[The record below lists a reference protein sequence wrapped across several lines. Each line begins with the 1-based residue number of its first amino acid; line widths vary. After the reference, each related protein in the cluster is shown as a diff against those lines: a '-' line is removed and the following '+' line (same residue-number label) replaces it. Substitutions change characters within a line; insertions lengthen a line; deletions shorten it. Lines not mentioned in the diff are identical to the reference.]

1 MWYYEFIILING
13 SKKRDYNNHS
23 SALYIIPN
31 NSTILVW
38 IQKQNIVILF
48 IKTNHTAIYS
58 SLNKSIIVIFVIN
71 IYNHTTFYSL
81 IFFQTEPKYLVYI

>member
-23 SALYIIPN
+23 GDLYIIHN

-48 IKTNHTAIYS
+48 RKTNHTAIYS
-58 SLNKSIIVIFVIN
+58 SLNKPIIVIFVIN
-71 IYNHTTFYSL
+71 I
-81 IFFQTEPKYLVYI
+81 